1 MTISFIL
8 LASNE
13 DVRYFRQSLQCLYDS
28 MRDGDE
34 LLVLFDEKFN
44 PEFLDVVRQYNA
56 RYYVHTL
63 NQDFAEH
70 RNYVLNYAI
79 CERVFMLDCDEWAS
93 WLELDTLH
101 DVPRTIDAVSFVR
114 INPLVQRT
122 AEMPQNVNE
131 YNWQNF
137 PDRQMRFFDAKLRYS
152 GKLHEGIQGVRN
164 ELASK
169 IVLIHA
175 KDTDRA
181 REQDLFYRSFV
192 V

>member
-1 MTISFIL
+1 MSLLPPPPQPPSATTIRPHKPSLTQFFI
-8 LASNE
+8 
-13 DVRYFRQSLQCLYDS
+13 FLQFPFFHQRNNVDQNQN
-28 MRDGDE
+28 DGDHHHN
-34 LLVLFDEKFN
+34 D
-44 PEFLDVVRQYNA
+44 RGQ
-56 RYYVHTL
+56 
-63 NQDFAEH
+63 
-70 RNYVLNYAI
+70 
-79 CERVFMLDCDEWAS
+79 RV
-93 WLELDTLH
+93 
-101 DVPRTIDAVSFVR
+101 DAR

-122 AEMPQNVNE
+122 AEMPHVNE

-181 REQDLFYRSFV
+181 REQNLFYRSFGV
-192 V
+192 

>member
-1 MTISFIL
+1 ML
-8 LASNE
+8 
-13 DVRYFRQSLQCLYDS
+13 
-28 MRDGDE
+28 
-34 LLVLFDEKFN
+34 
-44 PEFLDVVRQYNA
+44 
-56 RYYVHTL
+56 
-63 NQDFAEH
+63 
-70 RNYVLNYAI
+70 LNYAR

-152 GKLHEGIQGVRN
+152 GKLHEGNTRRSERACIEYSSYPRQRYRQS
-164 ELASK
+164 E
-169 IVLIHA
+169 
-175 KDTDRA
+175 RA
-181 REQDLFYRSFV
+181 RFILPFFSAFEIIFLYLSVDFFFS
-192 V
+192 

>member
-1 MTISFIL
+1 MPSANGCSCSTAMSGRAGWSF
-8 LASNE
+8 
-13 DVRYFRQSLQCLYDS
+13 
-28 MRDGDE
+28 
-34 LLVLFDEKFN
+34 
-44 PEFLDVVRQYNA
+44 
-56 RYYVHTL
+56 
-63 NQDFAEH
+63 
-70 RNYVLNYAI
+70 
-79 CERVFMLDCDEWAS
+79 
-93 WLELDTLH
+93 DTLH

-169 IVLIHA
+169 IVLVHA

-181 REQDLFYRSFV
+181 REQDLFYRSFGV
-192 V
+192 

>member
-70 RNYVLNYAI
+70 RNYVLNYAK
-79 CERVFMLDCDEWAS
+79 CERVFMLDCDEWCS
-93 WLELDTLH
+93 WVQLETLH
-101 DVPRTIDAVSFVR
+101 EIDSHFDAVSFIRV
-114 INPLVQRT
+114 NPQVQRT
-122 AEMPQNVNE
+122 SELPANINE
-131 YNWQNF
+131 YNWQAF
-137 PDRQMRFFDAKLRYS
+137 PDRQTRFFDSKLRYD
-152 GKLHEGIQGVRN
+152 GILHEGIHFVKN
-164 ELASK
+164 KLESSLA
-169 IVLIHA
+169 IIHV

-181 REQDLFYRSFV
+181 KTQNLFYRSFGV
-192 V
+192 